1 MLTATTFYVVPH
13 THWDR
18 EWHQP
23 FQVFRA
29 RLVKVMDSLLE
40 LMEKD
45 PAFCFTLDGQA
56 IILEDYLQLRPQNEQ
71 RLRALIG
78 TGRLAVGPWY
88 VLPDEFLVSG
98 EALIRNLERGHQ
110 VCSRFGF
117 PMAVG
122 YLPDQFGHS
131 AAMPQILTGFGLDTA
146 VLWRGVPP
154 QIDRVLFWWEGPDGQ
169 RVLVVYLATSYSNGK
184 PLLMGDPDGGEPDRP
199 LETTLRQIATDLEPF
214 RTYLENLP
222 VLVMYGR
229 DHAPARPRPIHPW
242 VEIGTMEGFAR
253 LVRERMQF
261 NHDRLPMH
269 RGELYSP
276 ARAPILSGV
285 LSSRMWIKQADRE
298 ISTLLENYAEP
309 LATMLHMAS
318 QEPSSRPGPE
328 LELAWKY
335 LLQNQPHD
343 SVCGCSVDPVHQDM
357 AYRYRQARLL
367 AVTVIDTARSQLR
380 ELVQAHASTESPGG
394 VWVINT
400 SGVRQAVM
408 PVAVPQGAGRDP
420 LWFYPPPMPPVG
432 WQICHHSACHPLMR
446 HPSAHHPTGE
456 DAVWAGPDFLENR
469 WLRVESTGAIAF
481 RLIDKET
488 GIVYPACNLL
498 VDEGD
503 RGDGYNFDPLPPAVI
518 LGSPEVPVPEGC
530 WHRKLIARGPVLATL
545 RMTGAWRVPAG
556 LSRNRQHR
564 SRRQVSLAVTC
575 DVSLGGRGRVV
586 DIRTVIQNRAC
597 DHRLAAYFGI
607 PFPADEV
614 TSAGHFHPVVRP
626 VSAAPVPAL
635 PEEGTEKRLG
645 SFPHRGWVDISAAGH
660 GLTVMTAGLPEY
672 TATVPSRLQSE
683 VDLSITLLRCVGWLS
698 RADLATRR
706 GHAGP
711 GLPTPEAQMEGTWEF
726 RYALYPHPGDWRQA
740 DSPGVAR
747 SWSVPPLVEPTTA
760 EMPGDYAFVAWEP
773 AHLCL
778 SALYVRDHRVL
789 LRLYDP
795 TGISG
800 QATVHFAFPPSEV
813 IRVNLKGEAT
823 GEPLRRI
830 DERTVC
836 LTYTAGCLITLAAKA

>member
-40 LMEKD
+40 LMEND

-154 QIDRVLFWWEGPDGQ
+154 QIDRVLFWWEDPDGQ

-184 PLLMGDPDGGEPDRP
+184 PLLMGDPDGGEPERP

-222 VLVMYGR
+222 VLVIYGR

-261 NHDRLPMH
+261 NHNRLPVH

-276 ARAPILSGV
+276 ARSPILSGV
-285 LSSRMWIKQADRE
+285 LSTRMWIKQADRE

-309 LATMLHMAS
+309 LATMLHMAG
-318 QEPSSRPGPE
+318 QEPSSYPGPE

-343 SVCGCSVDPVHQDM
+343 SACGCSVDPVHRDM

-367 AVTVIDTARSQLR
+367 AATVIDTARSRLR
-380 ELVQAHASTESPGG
+380 ELVQAHAGTESPGG
-394 VWVINT
+394 VLVINT

-408 PVAVPQGAGRDP
+408 PVAVAQGAGRDP
-420 LWFYPPPMPPVG
+420 LWFYPTPMPPVG
-432 WQICHHSACHPLMR
+432 WQICHPSVCHPLMR
-446 HPSAHHPTGE
+446 HPSARHPTGE

-469 WLRVESTGAIAF
+469 RLRLEFTGATVF

-488 GIVYPACNLL
+488 GVVYPACNLL

-503 RGDGYNFDPLPPAVI
+503 RGDEYNFDPLPPAVI
-518 LGSPEVPVPEGC
+518 LGSPE
-530 WHRKLIARGPVLATL
+530 
-545 RMTGAWRVPAG
+545 
-556 LSRNRQHR
+556 
-564 SRRQVSLAVTC
+564 
-575 DVSLGGRGRVV
+575 
-586 DIRTVIQNRAC
+586 
-597 DHRLAAYFGI
+597 
-607 PFPADEV
+607 
-614 TSAGHFHPVVRP
+614 
-626 VSAAPVPAL
+626 
-635 PEEGTEKRLG
+635 GTEKRLG
-645 SFPHRGWVDISAAGH
+645 NFPHRGWVDISAAGH

-747 SWSVPPLVEPTTA
+747 SWSVPPLVESTTA
-760 EMPGDYAFVAWEP
+760 DMPGDYAFVAWEP

-795 TGISG
+795 TGSSG
-800 QATVHFAFPPSEV
+800 QATVHFAFPPADV
-813 IRVNLKGEAT
+813 VRVNLKGEAT